1 MFGFKGTKIILNNI
15 FMSQT
20 IIFFFCFPKG
30 YAQFHVYFS
39 SYSHLHLVLKFYQY
53 ACLFQ
58 TDRKKKKTVKLFYS
72 LIIQNLA
79 LS

>member
-1 MFGFKGTKIILNNI
+1 MN
-15 FMSQT
+15 QT
-20 IIFFFCFPKG
+20 IIIFFCFPKG
-30 YAQFHVYFS
+30 YAQLHVYFS

-58 TDRKKKKTVKLFYS
+58 TDRKKKKLLNLFYS
-72 LIIQNLA
+72 FIIQNLA